1 MKMIMQPENLKEMM
15 LQVEKIADQSDLD
28 VAFEIRKKVFVIE
41 QAVDPAKEYD
51 EFEESSTHFLVRLDG
66 IPVGTA
72 RWRLTSNGVKLE
84 RFAVLKEARGKGVG
98 QSLVQ
103 AVLDD
108 IDSQSGAKDKTK
120 YLHSQLSAVP
130 LYSKFGF
137 QKVGG
142 IFEECKILH
151 YKMELA

>member
-1 MKMIMQPENLKEMM
+1 MK

-28 VAFEIRKKVFVIE
+28 TAFEIRKQVFVIE
-41 QAVDPAKEYD
+41 QEVDPTKEYD
-51 EFEESSTHFLVRLDG
+51 EFEQSSVHFLARIDG

-72 RWRLTSNGVKLE
+72 RWRLTPNGAKSE

-98 QSLVQ
+98 QALVKS
-103 AVLDD
+103 VLDD
-108 IDSQSGAKDKTK
+108 IQADPLSKKKTK

-137 QKVGG
+137 KKVGN
-142 IFEECKILH
+142 IFEECNILH
-151 YKMELA
+151 FKMELI